1 MTPEQ
6 IVEAQ
11 RLIGEGLT
19 YPEIA
24 QQLGLPQSRVG
35 ATLSTVGT
43 HREKLRER
51 RNIIWRMRGEGCS
64 LNEISEAVG
73 LSVQSVTGII
83 GQQKKYRSFH

>member
-11 RLIGEGLT
+11 QLIEDGLT

-24 QQLGLPQSRVG
+24 LQLGLSQSQVG

-51 RNIIWRMRGEGCS
+51 RNIIWQMTGEGRS
-64 LNEISEAVG
+64 PQEIGEAVG
-73 LSVQSVTGII
+73 LSVQSVAGII
-83 GQQKKYRSFH
+83 SQQKKYRSFH

>member
-11 RLIGEGLT
+11 RLIEDGLT

-24 QQLGLPQSRVG
+24 QKLGLSQSQVG

-51 RNIIWRMRGEGCS
+51 RNIIWQMTGEGHS
-64 LNEISEAVG
+64 PQEIGEVVG

-83 GQQKKYRSFH
+83 SQQKKYRSFH

>member
-11 RLIGEGLT
+11 QLIEDGLT

-24 QQLGLPQSRVG
+24 QKLGLSQSQVG

-51 RNIIWRMRGEGCS
+51 RNIIWQMTGEGHS
-64 LNEISEAVG
+64 PQEIGEAVG

-83 GQQKKYRSFH
+83 SQQKKYRSFH

>member
-11 RLIGEGLT
+11 QLIEDGLT

-24 QQLGLPQSRVG
+24 QKLGLSQSQVG
-35 ATLSTVGT
+35 ATLSSVGT

-51 RNIIWRMRGEGCS
+51 RNIIWQMTGEGRS
-64 LNEISEAVG
+64 PQEIGEAVG
-73 LSVQSVTGII
+73 LSVQSVAGII
-83 GQQKKYRSFH
+83 SQQKKYRSFH

>member
-11 RLIGEGLT
+11 QLIEDGLT

-24 QQLGLPQSRVG
+24 QKLGLSQSQVG

-51 RNIIWRMRGEGCS
+51 RNIIWQMTGEGRS
-64 LNEISEAVG
+64 PQEIGEAVG

-83 GQQKKYRSFH
+83 SQQKKYRSFH

>member
-11 RLIGEGLT
+11 QLIEDGLT

-24 QQLGLPQSRVG
+24 QKLGLSQSQVG
-35 ATLSTVGT
+35 ATLSSVGT

-51 RNIIWRMRGEGCS
+51 RNIIWQMTGEGRS
-64 LNEISEAVG
+64 PLEIGEAVG
-73 LSVQSVTGII
+73 LSVQSVAGII
-83 GQQKKYRSFH
+83 SQQKKYRSFH

>member
-24 QQLGLPQSRVG
+24 QKLGLSQSQVG
-35 ATLSTVGT
+35 ATLSSVGT

-51 RNIIWRMRGEGCS
+51 RNIIWQMRGEGRS
-64 LNEISEAVG
+64 LKEISEAVG
-73 LSVQSVTGII
+73 LSVQSVMGII

>member
-24 QQLGLPQSRVG
+24 QKLGLSQSQVG
-35 ATLSTVGT
+35 ATLSSVGT

-51 RNIIWRMRGEGCS
+51 RNIIWRMTGEGHS
-64 LNEISEAVG
+64 PQEIGEVVG

-83 GQQKKYRSFH
+83 SQQKKYRSFH